1 MQKWKTKQKNTQHE
15 DTTDRQQET
24 FTQAELEEILGK
36 RLARERKKYER
47 EYGLS
52 ADRDSEPGTDREK
65 DLDIRE
71 KKLMAKEKLMEKGL
85 PVGLAE
91 FLRFDDDEALEKAIA
106 AIAALS
112 NHDTSN
118 QETKGRS

>member
-1 MQKWKTKQKNTQHE
+1 
-15 DTTDRQQET
+15 
-24 FTQAELEEILGK
+24 
-36 RLARERKKYER
+36 
-47 EYGLS
+47 
-52 ADRDSEPGTDREK
+52 
-65 DLDIRE
+65 
-71 KKLMAKEKLMEKGL
+71 MEKGL

-118 QETKGRS
+118 QETKGRSWGDRQSGRNKDKDTTRDAFGLNRR